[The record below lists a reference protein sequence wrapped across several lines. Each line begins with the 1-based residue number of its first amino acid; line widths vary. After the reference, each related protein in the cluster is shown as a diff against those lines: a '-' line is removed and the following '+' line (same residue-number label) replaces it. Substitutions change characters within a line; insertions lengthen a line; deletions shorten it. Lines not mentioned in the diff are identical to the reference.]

1 MNLLASIIRLNM
13 GTGKLYRLNA
23 NQFMADINYQLYQG
37 RESTEWSAE
46 LALPS
51 SLKINDNEILII
63 KLEDGRK
70 CLCKLRKKVNRAVS
84 GVPPCFIYHV
94 TSLGRIE

>member
-1 MNLLASIIRLNM
+1 M
-13 GTGKLYRLNA
+13 GTGILYRLND
-23 NQFMADINYQLYQG
+23 NQFMTDINYQLYQG

-51 SLKINDNEILII
+51 SLKINDNEIFVI

-70 CLCKLRKKVNRAVS
+70 GLCKLRKKVNRAVS
-84 GVPPCFIYHV
+84 GIPPCFIYHA
-94 TSLGRIE
+94 TNFGQIE